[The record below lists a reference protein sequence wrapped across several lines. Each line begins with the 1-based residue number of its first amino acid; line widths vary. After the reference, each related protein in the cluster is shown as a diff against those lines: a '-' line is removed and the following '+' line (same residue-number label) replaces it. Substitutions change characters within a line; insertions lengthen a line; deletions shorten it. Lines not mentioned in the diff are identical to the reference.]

1 MESGKKEAT
10 RDCFK
15 TCPGGGAGERGNHL
29 VAFVCEIKQ
38 HKQSYAEPEAETAS
52 SIGIGIG
59 IGVIRVV
66 GTCIGSQSSR
76 RVLWPG
82 AGVVSSLC
90 LFCQDA
96 RDAELFLLLFS

>member
-38 HKQSYAEPEAETAS
+38 HKQSYAEAEAAS
-52 SIGIGIG
+52 SIGIG

>member
-15 TCPGGGAGERGNHL
+15 TCPGGGTGERGNHL

-38 HKQSYAEPEAETAS
+38 HKQSYAEAEAAS
-52 SIGIGIG
+52 SIGIG